1 MMRFSDIFGP
11 IKWHLL
17 ACAVVFMLLPP
28 IGYLLPAEMQVM
40 YAALCMVAANLVIT
54 VTCIWVT
61 IVEGF
66 KWYYPIAVIFLYVA
80 SLFMIYPAL
89 TSDMT
94 FSIVSYLMTAYV
106 CQIIGLIIKKII
118 DRNV

>member
-1 MMRFSDIFGP
+1 MIKFSDIFGP

-28 IGYLLPAEMQVM
+28 IGYLLPAESQLF
-40 YAALCMVAANLVIT
+40 YAAVCMFAANLVIT

-61 IVEGF
+61 IAEGF
-66 KWYYPIAVIFLYVA
+66 KWYYPIMVIFLYVI
-80 SLFMIYPAL
+80 SLFMLYPAL

-106 CQIIGLIIKKII
+106 CQVIGYIIGKII
-118 DRNV
+118 DRNS

>member
-28 IGYLLPAEMQVM
+28 IGYLLPGDAQAIYMVLC
-40 YAALCMVAANLVIT
+40 ALATNLVIT

-61 IVEGF
+61 ISQGF
-66 KWYYPIAVIFLYVA
+66 KWYYPLIVIFLYVI

-89 TSDMT
+89 TSELT

-106 CQIIGLIIKKII
+106 CQIIGLIIGKII
-118 DRNV
+118 DRNR